1 MLFDSSAV
9 HPAGPHRMRLSLI
22 RYGCR
27 LLAAAGLSLM
37 AVPYAAFSAECT
49 YAIPGTSWYF
59 APDESFKWA
68 AVVPGKSPV
77 PCSVK
82 TNGDMINSLRHTVI
96 YTCGDFKLV
105 NTLPGL
111 KENIKSILAGRGNL
125 PYTYTIIDR
134 YGARFIIPPDRVKL
148 STHHESYSSDCNRT
162 TEITKQTYVL
172 NGRTVVVLTK
182 LVPLVRIEKA
192 MPKL

>member
-1 MLFDSSAV
+1 MFFDSSAA
-9 HPAGPHRMRLSLI
+9 HSAGPHRMRLSLI
-22 RYGCR
+22 RYECL

-37 AVPYAAFSAECT
+37 AVPCAAFSAECT
-49 YAIPGTSWYF
+49 YAMPGTSWYF
-59 APDESFKWA
+59 APDEPFKWA

-82 TNGDMINSLRHTVI
+82 TNGDTINSLRYTVT
-96 YTCGDFKLV
+96 YTCGDFKLI
-105 NTLPGL
+105 NTLPGF

-125 PYTYTIIDR
+125 PYTYTIIDKD
-134 YGARFIIPPDRVKL
+134 GARFIISPDAVKP

-162 TEITKQTYVL
+162 SEITKLTYVL